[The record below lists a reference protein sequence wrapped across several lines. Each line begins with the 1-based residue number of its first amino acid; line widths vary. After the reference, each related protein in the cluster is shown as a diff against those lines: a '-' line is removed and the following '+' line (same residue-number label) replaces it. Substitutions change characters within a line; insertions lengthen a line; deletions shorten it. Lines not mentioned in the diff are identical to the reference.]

1 MMIILNFF
9 AVMVSAICGIFAYMD
24 LATNG
29 TPLMGIV
36 LFGCGAVFVGGWV
49 VIAQELSS

>member
-1 MMIILNFF
+1 MMIILNLF
-9 AVMVSAICGIFAYMD
+9 AVMASAICGIFAYIE

-36 LFGCGAVFVGGWV
+36 LVGCGAAFVGGWV
-49 VIAQELSS
+49 VIAHELSS